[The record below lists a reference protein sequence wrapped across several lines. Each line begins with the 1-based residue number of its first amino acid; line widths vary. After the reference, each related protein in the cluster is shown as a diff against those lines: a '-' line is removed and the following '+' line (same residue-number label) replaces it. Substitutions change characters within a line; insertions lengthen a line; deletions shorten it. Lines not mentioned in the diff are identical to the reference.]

1 MKQNQVKKNIV
12 LLAIVQIT
20 NYAFPLIT
28 FPYLSRVLGPHGFG
42 EIALAQSVIIYMTS
56 FVDFGFNLTSTRKIS
71 IYNQENNQQKINEVY
86 TDTIFSKS
94 LLLLISA
101 LASLILVLSVKPL
114 NNVSSLIIVGYISV
128 IGSVLFPI
136 WLFQGLQ
143 IMKGVV
149 ITTTT
154 AKIISICSIFVLVH
168 DQHDTFYAMFA
179 TSLGV
184 GISGIIS
191 LWYVRKLGKV
201 CFEKM
206 DVSRA
211 YKLTKEAY
219 PIFLSFIGSSVYTT
233 LNSFILSFF
242 VPVAAIGI
250 YSGADRIRSVSQSL
264 LVPMQQA
271 IYPHLAG
278 ELKNKDSYI
287 KGMYKYGTIF
297 FVVSLCISLFLAFL
311 SPQIIHVLLGNKF
324 DQSFRI
330 LLLLAPLPTIVSL
343 AIVFGQ
349 WGLVN
354 IGSGHVLSRIY
365 LLSAFVH
372 LLHVFIMCYFWG
384 IYGAAISVM
393 FTETLVTALIIIGF
407 FREYKKWKL
416 K

>member
-1 MKQNQVKKNIV
+1 
-12 LLAIVQIT
+12 
-20 NYAFPLIT
+20 
-28 FPYLSRVLGPHGFG
+28 
-42 EIALAQSVIIYMTS
+42 
-56 FVDFGFNLTSTRKIS
+56 
-71 IYNQENNQQKINEVY
+71 NQENNQQKINEVY

-154 AKIISICSIFVLVH
+154 AKIISICLIFVLVH

-242 VPVAAIGI
+242 GPVAAIGI
-250 YSGADRIRSVSQSL
+250 YS
-264 LVPMQQA
+264 
-271 IYPHLAG
+271 
-278 ELKNKDSYI
+278 
-287 KGMYKYGTIF
+287 
-297 FVVSLCISLFLAFL
+297 
-311 SPQIIHVLLGNKF
+311 
-324 DQSFRI
+324 
-330 LLLLAPLPTIVSL
+330 
-343 AIVFGQ
+343 
-349 WGLVN
+349 
-354 IGSGHVLSRIY
+354 
-365 LLSAFVH
+365 
-372 LLHVFIMCYFWG
+372 
-384 IYGAAISVM
+384 
-393 FTETLVTALIIIGF
+393 
-407 FREYKKWKL
+407 
-416 K
+416 